1 VSTAVNVDNFVR
13 AETDRMFSDLQRDA
27 GGVNVWNHNRAP
39 AAIDRQT
46 VIRLNRDTLYS
57 FAIVDISDGATFTI
71 PEAGDRYL
79 SVMVVNQDHY
89 INRLF
94 HEPGDHASVDEFD
107 TPWVM
112 LAARIL
118 VDSADADDVATVN
131 ALQDRLGL
139 AAGSARAFVMPDWDE
154 DSLDRTRSAIL
165 ELAKGS
171 VQQSPARSAPP
182 SAARTGLTRS
192 TTSSG
197 PPRAGEDCHPRRR
210 STRARSRV
218 CQATVSTR

>member
-1 VSTAVNVDNFVR
+1 
-13 AETDRMFSDLQRDA
+13 MFSDLQRDA
-27 GGVNVWNHNRAP
+27 GGVDVWNHNRAP

-71 PEAGDRYL
+71 PDAGVRYL

-94 HEPGDHASVDEFD
+94 HEPGDHAIGVDEFD

-118 VDSADADDVATVN
+118 VD
-131 ALQDRLGL
+131 
-139 AAGSARAFVMPDWDE
+139 
-154 DSLDRTRSAIL
+154 
-165 ELAKGS
+165 
-171 VQQSPARSAPP
+171 PARPGRVQREQHHRHPERRRLDHRSLRRMRRRPSELHSDHGRVELRRPP
-182 SAARTGLTRS
+182 IPTEARGRERCVDVPRRSLTEREAQ
-192 TTSSG
+192 
-197 PPRAGEDCHPRRR
+197 PRAPGERAGRPSRR
-210 STRARSRV
+210 
-218 CQATVSTR
+218 